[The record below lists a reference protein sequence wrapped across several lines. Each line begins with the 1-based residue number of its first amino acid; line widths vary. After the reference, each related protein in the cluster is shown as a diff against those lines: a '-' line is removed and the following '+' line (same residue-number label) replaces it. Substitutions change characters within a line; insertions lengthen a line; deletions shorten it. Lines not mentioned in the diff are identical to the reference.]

1 MEILELNQQKF
12 VEDYIKSNK
21 CEILEILPNVKTRK
35 SKDLFLTIERLINNK
50 ILFFEIPK
58 IDYAS
63 LDTVFTHDI
72 ISDIY
77 IKVK

>member
-1 MEILELNQQKF
+1 MEMLELNQQKF
-12 VEDYIKSNK
+12 VEDYIKNNK
-21 CEILEILPNVKTRK
+21 CEIVEILPNGEARK
-35 SKDLFLTIERLINNK
+35 PKDLFLTIERLINGK

-58 IDYAS
+58 IKYAS

-77 IKVK
+77 SKIN

>member
-1 MEILELNQQKF
+1 MEMLELNQQKF
-12 VEDYIKSNK
+12 VEDYIESNK

-35 SKDLFLTIERLINNK
+35 SKDLFLTIERLINSK

-58 IDYAS
+58 IKYAS
-63 LDTVFTHDI
+63 LDTVFTFDI

-77 IKVK
+77 IKIK